1 LKDKPDRP
9 YWVTELLFEIG
20 RLKRDVYWLRVTVY
34 FVILPLLFTI
44 LAKLLSS

>member
-1 LKDKPDRP
+1 LKPEPDRP
-9 YWVTELLFEIG
+9 YWVTELLVQIG
-20 RLKRDVYWLRVTVY
+20 KIKRDIYWLKLTVY